1 MSSHHSNEGFNYGG
15 RTGTVE
21 PGMDP
26 HNETAVLE
34 LKMNMNG
41 GEQYGGFH
49 PQGHSDVHAGGL
61 QQQPQQQEAHVHGFF
76 NNLQARMPPRGHQ
89 AHAHQHQSL
98 FRGNFGDPGAGS
110 SCLHEG
116 RAMDYGGSV
125 GPQQGF
131 TEGFDLLAEGQS
143 GHAFSWQQ
151 DQRLGSLSDHQSFTP
166 SSGNHLIPNPCSP
179 PDKSPNQT
187 SSFHGHFSSSSSL
200 SSSSESHNFEIG
212 HMFQHECVEGL
223 DSYSKEAPPGYVTIS
238 VFSSS
243 EPDSQPSHFGT
254 GRQLP
259 EASFPGNSHLSQAP
273 GIPCLSIGHHQSP
286 TQQQQSPS
294 HHYVFFERFGGVCKM
309 PVGMEHGARHPI
321 MQQQTELIAR
331 QNSCPSSL
339 PQPQQHDTGS
349 TNTSMHESSIV
360 MPGQHNK
367 FEYQIQKLENKGMD
381 SYGDPIF
388 NMQQQPL
395 LLQQTSSQR
404 QQHCDFPYLRSRFD
418 FPNVHGGEGPQN
430 ISMHSPPGLKNL
442 SFSVYLGRSSEFIAP
457 DSLLPI
463 KIAGPNHQSM
473 QQRHNAAMLI
483 KQLGSRN
490 QQQRMKQPN
499 KQQLG
504 HLGDVSQ
511 NSMVHGGL
519 VDDMSQ
525 SGFERDRGGKIVNFD
540 GQNSYLGSDSGW
552 ISGAH
557 LSGEILNGHL
567 GGSKA
572 GAHNKQQNGD
582 ATMFRTSVN
591 SLDIQESLRIP
602 EEGHIQCLNT
612 HRINPQ
618 IGSNIENI
626 AQMQSPGSGE
636 RLTNT
641 QSEKPPNDVSGPPIG
656 GQTQQEVAHNTA
668 QGVSTS
674 PGNYTSHSVFSPGQ
688 QTSVSKIGALSLDS
702 FDKAS
707 GTDSVFGQNCLAAL
721 SRACQNMIA
730 SMGASNINMTF
741 NKNQAEEKRKL
752 NPIEQEVNNST
763 ANGTVGFG
771 PDYFPGAG
779 NSNAKPADPNQTVQ
793 EDTSSLSPCYNMES
807 TPCSQ
812 RKATT
817 GSGRGRGR
825 RKRDSGHVSPGII
838 FPSNSG
844 NPVMSPDQHAI
855 LPAGTGER
863 RGETPHEKTLIS
875 SSRGKGSELMLGD
888 QHDLM
893 STLDT
898 DQRISTS
905 ADCCP
910 RIEVSNDID
919 SYYINKDEVSCSSDA
934 PASAK
939 TGHSHLLGGWPEMH
953 MVGSGL
959 LDAQTG
965 QSIGLTDN
973 TISTSECY
981 RGVDHTSMPG
991 IEQVHTPSSTSG
1003 QDEVHPLEILQAEIQ
1018 LQRQQF
1024 SLSEDQHL
1032 AIKKWKK
1039 GCDFSGQSEDA
1050 EFGSSSLDGRKSSVS
1065 TIDLNVLMAE
1075 QHATWFVPR
1084 NKNLLENLEEDNSQ
1098 AAWKK
1103 TKEED
1108 NTEQDI
1114 DISQHKS
1121 GGDSGTHGPG
1131 VSGPQR
1137 CITIHCTDELGDSKG
1152 HGGPL
1157 SSWCSQHSD
1166 ISNHFGTYVTALT

>member
-1 MSSHHSNEGFNYGG
+1 MRSHQSSPGFNYGG
-15 RTGTVE
+15 PTGTVE

-26 HNETAVLE
+26 HSETTVLE

-41 GEQYGGFH
+41 GEEYSVFH
-49 PQGHSDVHAGGL
+49 PQGHLDMHAGGL
-61 QQQPQQQEAHVHGFF
+61 QQQPEQQEAHIRGFF
-76 NNLQARMPPRGHQ
+76 NNLQACIPPHGHQ

-110 SCLHEG
+110 SCLLEG

-131 TEGFDLLAEGQS
+131 TEGFDVLAEGQS
-143 GHAFSWQQ
+143 GDPFSWQQ
-151 DQRLGSLSDHQSFTP
+151 HQRLCSLSDHQPYTP
-166 SSGNHLIPNPCSP
+166 SSGNHLIPVPCSP
-179 PDKSPNQT
+179 LDKSQNRT
-187 SSFHGHFSSSSSL
+187 RSFHGHFSSSSSL
-200 SSSSESHNFEIG
+200 SSSSESQNFETR
-212 HMFQHECVEGL
+212 HMLQHECVEGL
-223 DSYSKEAPPGYVTIS
+223 DSYSKEAPLGYVTIS

-254 GRQLP
+254 GRHLSG
-259 EASFPGNSHLSQAP
+259 ANFPHISHLSQAP
-273 GIPCLSIGHHQSP
+273 GMPGLSIGHHQA
-286 TQQQQSPS
+286 QQQQSPS
-294 HHYVFFERFGGVCKM
+294 HHNVFFERFGGVCKM
-309 PVGMEHGARHPI
+309 PMGMEHGARHPI
-321 MQQQTELIAR
+321 MQQQTEVIAR
-331 QNSCPSSL
+331 QNFCPSSL

-349 TNTSMHESSIV
+349 ANTSMHESSIV
-360 MPGQHNK
+360 MPGQHK
-367 FEYQIQKLENKGMD
+367 LEYQIQRLENKGMH

-404 QQHCDFPYLRSRFD
+404 RQHCDSPYLNKGQRSRLH
-418 FPNVHGGEGPQN
+418 FPNAHGGEGPTN

-442 SFSVYLGRSSEFIAP
+442 SFSAYLGLSGEFIAP

-463 KIAGPNHQSM
+463 KNAGPNHQSV
-473 QQRHNAAMLI
+473 QQRQNAAMLI
-483 KQLGSRN
+483 KQMASRN
-490 QQQRMKQPN
+490 EQQRMKQPK

-504 HLGDVSQ
+504 HLGDVQQ
-511 NSMVHGGL
+511 NTMVHGGL

-552 ISGAH
+552 FSGAH
-557 LSGEILNGHL
+557 LSGEMLNGHR
-567 GGSKA
+567 GGSGGKA
-572 GAHNKQQNGD
+572 GAHNRQQNG
-582 ATMFRTSVN
+582 AATSVN
-591 SLDIQESLRIP
+591 SLDMQESIRIP
-602 EEGHIQCLNT
+602 EEGHIQCLHT
-612 HRINPQ
+612 PRINPQ
-618 IGSNIENI
+618 IGSNMENI
-626 AQMQSPGSGE
+626 EQMQSPGSGE
-636 RLTNT
+636 RLINT
-641 QSEKPPNDVSGPPIG
+641 QSEKHPNDVSGPPIG
-656 GQTQQEVAHNTA
+656 GQNQQGEVQNTA

-674 PGNYTSHSVFSPGQ
+674 PGNYTSHSEFSPGQ
-688 QTSVSKIGALSLDS
+688 QTTVSKIGALSLDS

-707 GTDSVFGQNCLAAL
+707 GKDSVFGQSCLAAL
-721 SRACQNMIA
+721 STACQNMIA
-730 SMGASNINMTF
+730 SLGASNINITF
-741 NKNQAEEKRKL
+741 NKNQGKGKRKL
-752 NPIEQEVNNST
+752 NPIEQEMNNST
-763 ANGTVGFG
+763 ANGTVVSG
-771 PDYFPGAG
+771 PDYFPGA
-779 NSNAKPADPNQTVQ
+779 AKPVGPDQTVQ

-807 TPCSQ
+807 TPCSP

-817 GSGRGRGR
+817 GSEKWRGR

-863 RGETPHEKTLIS
+863 RGETPHEKTLTS

-888 QHDLM
+888 QPDLM

-898 DQRISTS
+898 DIQRISTS
-905 ADCCP
+905 ADCCS
-910 RIEVSNDID
+910 RIDITNDID
-919 SYYINKDEVSCSSDA
+919 SHCVNEDEVSCSSDA

-939 TGHSHLLGGWPEMH
+939 TSHNPLLGGWPEMH

-965 QSIGLTDN
+965 QSIGLTDH
-973 TISTSECY
+973 TISTSECC
-981 RGVDHTSMPG
+981 RGVDHPRMPG
-991 IEQVHTPSSTSG
+991 IEQDHTPSSTSG

-1024 SLSEDQHL
+1024 SLSEDQPL

-1039 GCDFSGQSEDA
+1039 VCDFNGHSEDA
-1050 EFGSSSLDGRKSSVS
+1050 EFGSCSLDGGKSSVS
-1065 TIDLNVLMAE
+1065 TIDLDVLMAE

-1084 NKNLLENLEEDNSQ
+1084 KKNLLEDLEEDNSQ
-1098 AAWKK
+1098 AALKK

-1108 NTEQDI
+1108 NTEEDM

-1131 VSGPQR
+1131 VSGSQR
-1137 CITIHCTDELGDSKG
+1137 CITIHCTDELGDPKG

-1157 SSWCSQHSD
+1157 LSWCSLHSD
-1166 ISNHFGTYVTALT
+1166 ISNHFGTYVTTLT